1 MKNKQSLTLSNYLK
15 LQRSNSIEKLLHK
28 KHLIITILGY
38 GVTGKSFLRWCKN
51 NLHTTTQYFIIDKKQ
66 TGIEISEDQKT
77 IQLSESYKK
86 SCFKKSNFILPSPG
100 FCIQKGDKWYWKII
114 PELDLFFYLWNKT
127 QQESII
133 ITGSIG
139 KTSLSTMINHYLSKK
154 QNTILCGNIGLPTL
168 DFLKEHPSDNTPNKK
183 LIAVIECSNLQL
195 DHCVLIKT
203 DYFIITNLFNNHL
216 DMHKSYEKYIL
227 SKLTPII
234 FQHSN
239 IKKIIISQTAY
250 NQLKIYYSFLLKTIL
265 KNIVLISEM
274 ELVKHKKNNIP
285 FIHIKNNMIFKNNA
299 ILLSHIPSFSFIL
312 NWQILA
318 AILHYY
324 IKDIDTLIK
333 EQPLPSLPDFRL
345 QKTVS
350 TSLITIYNDSKS
362 TIIES
367 SISALTQILAENKD
381 NPYIFFM
388 VGGLSKGVSRTQGIS
403 TILNQVHEL
412 ILFGGEA
419 IELEKNLI
427 SKINIEK
434 INSIKTFT
442 NLSQATAYTIS
453 RAKLIQKNSIVIFS
467 PGGSSFD
474 EFNSYIDRGNQF
486 NQMIGNL
493 I

>member
-1 MKNKQSLTLSNYLK
+1 
-15 LQRSNSIEKLLHK
+15 
-28 KHLIITILGY
+28 
-38 GVTGKSFLRWCKN
+38 
-51 NLHTTTQYFIIDKKQ
+51 
-66 TGIEISEDQKT
+66 
-77 IQLSESYKK
+77 
-86 SCFKKSNFILPSPG
+86 
-100 FCIQKGDKWYWKII
+100 
-114 PELDLFFYLWNKT
+114 
-127 QQESII
+127 
-133 ITGSIG
+133 
-139 KTSLSTMINHYLSKK
+139 
-154 QNTILCGNIGLPTL
+154 
-168 DFLKEHPSDNTPNKK
+168 LKEHPSDNTPNKK